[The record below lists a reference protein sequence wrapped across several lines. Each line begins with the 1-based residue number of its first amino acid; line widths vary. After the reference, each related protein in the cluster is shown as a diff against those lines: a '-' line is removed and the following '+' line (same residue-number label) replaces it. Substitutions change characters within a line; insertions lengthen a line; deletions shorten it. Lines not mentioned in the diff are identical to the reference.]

1 MTQEIQDLLNKIYND
16 FNIEKFGLKK
26 ESRIFLD
33 KIFLNNNYINKFFES
48 ESDEDVFEFIN
59 MIYLDLV
66 EIKSKINGI
75 KEIARNSREFEILFI
90 KYFGH
95 NLENLEQEKKNKLKE
110 FIEKEYN
117 N

>member
-1 MTQEIQDLLNKIYND
+1 MTQEIQELLNKIYND
-16 FNIEKFGLKK
+16 FSIEKFGLKK

-33 KIFLNNNYINKFFES
+33 KILLNNKYLQDFFEF
-48 ESDEDVFEFIN
+48 ESDENIFEFIN
-59 MIYLDLV
+59 IIYLDLI
-66 EIKSKINGI
+66 EIKNKINEI
-75 KEIARNSREFEILFI
+75 KEIARNSKEFEILFI

-95 NLENLEQEKKNKLKE
+95 NLENLEQEKKDKLKE